1 MKEAVSNRQGAA
13 HASTQ
18 RERAGGGSAVSL
30 ALRLLSLG
38 PLLILILLAAA
49 ISQLTP
55 DFLKPINI
63 GNIIAQTAVI
73 AIVAIGQQL
82 AILTRGI
89 DLSVGANLAL
99 ATVIGGLVFRSHDS
113 ALLVGLAMVASAT
126 LVGAIN
132 GVVFVYG
139 RLPHPFIITLAT
151 LSICRG
157 LALELA
163 IGHTTMRGM
172 PDWISTLG
180 GSEIFGVP
188 NSFFVVLAV
197 TLAALIMTKAMV
209 WGRWIY
215 AVGGNPEA
223 ALEMGIPVK
232 GVLVSTYVI
241 SGFCAGIGAIVL
253 AGRTGASS
261 PLYGNLLELDTIAAV
276 IIGGAS
282 FLGGRGQVG
291 HALVGA
297 VMIGVIRNA
306 LNLLSVDVFFQMI
319 AIGLIIVVAVE
330 ADVLRSR
337 LEARARSFRR
347 PGPNEF
353 GLDRPGSLSASGREA
368 IRRRAC
374 SQGRQPGGVPQRS
387 SRFARRQRG
396 RQVDARQM
404 HQRRL
409 CARCGRNPAR
419 RRAVPIHSPA
429 ATRHAGIETVYQDLA
444 LFDNLTPSQN
454 FYCGR
459 EIAFPAWLPRGL
471 RFLNGRTMDR
481 EAAAVLERLRVKLP
495 NLDAPVALM
504 SGGQRQADSG
514 RARDCVRAQGRD
526 PRRADRR
533 ARGARVPQG
542 PRPDRAAPLEGNAVI
557 LITHNM
563 EHVVELADRA
573 IVLRHGRKVGELKPD
588 RANQKELVALIVG
601 AEA

>member
-1 MKEAVSNRQGAA
+1 MSDVTANRHEPPPPSG
-13 HASTQ
+13 S
-18 RERAGGGSAVSL
+18 ERARFTVSL
-30 ALRLLSLG
+30 ALRLLSVG
-38 PLLILILLAAA
+38 PLLILILLTA

-55 DFLKPINI
+55 YFLKPVNI
-63 GNIIAQTAVI
+63 SNILAQTAVI

-82 AILTRGI
+82 VILTRGI

-99 ATVIGGLVFRSHDS
+99 ATVIGGLVFRSAILS
-113 ALLVGLAMVASAT
+113 AARSRLAMLGTAT

-132 GVVFVYG
+132 GLVYVYG

-151 LSICRG
+151 LSICSG

-172 PDWISTLG
+172 PDWIAAIG
-180 GSEIFGVP
+180 GSETFGVP

-197 TLAALIMTKAMV
+197 ALAALVMTKAMV

-241 SGFCAGIGAIVL
+241 SGFCAGVGAVVL

-282 FLGGRGQVG
+282 FLGGRGHIG

-306 LNLLSVDVFFQMI
+306 LNLLNVDVFFQMI

-330 ADVLRSR
+330 ADVLRSH
-337 LEARARSFRR
+337 LEARARVHSGGE
-347 PGPNEF
+347 GPMN
-353 GLDRPGSLSASGREA
+353 PASAPPRFSRCVSAREA
-368 IRRRAC
+368 IRRGARA
-374 SQGRQPGGVPQRS
+374 QGRQPRGLSRRS
-387 SRFARRQRG
+387 ARAARRQRR
-396 RQVDARQM
+396 RQVDAGQM
-404 HQRRL
+404 HQRRHPL
-409 CARCGRNPAR
+409 DEGEILLDGAAT
-419 RRAVPIHSPA
+419 AIHSPA
-429 ATRHAGIETVYQDLA
+429 AARRAGIETVYQDLA
-444 LFDNLTPSQN
+444 LFDNLTPAQN

-471 RFLNGRTMDR
+471 RFLSGRAMDR
-481 EAAAVLERLRVKLP
+481 EAAAVLERLKVKLP
-495 NLDAPVALM
+495 NSMRRWRGCRAA
-504 SGGQRQADSG
+504 SG
-514 RARDCVRAQGRD
+514 RPSRS
-526 PRRADRR
+526 R
-533 ARGARVPQG
+533 ARRCSPARS
-542 PRPDRAAPLEGNAVI
+542 
-557 LITHNM
+557 
-563 EHVVELADRA
+563 
-573 IVLRHGRKVGELKPD
+573 
-588 RANQKELVALIVG
+588 
-601 AEA
+601 